1 MINIRKK
8 LLYCVIGNAATLVA
22 VTAIVFAVGSKN
34 SYIRA
39 GPSQD
44 FHILDVNVDTW
55 GKYAGLI
62 IFLCIINATQIIS
75 EDIGMPILGFNIFNP
90 DNKEITDFTKLEL
103 QVYGNTMYAISAVRS
118 IFMTMVTIS
127 QIDVAVISVLIK
139 EIVSIYTIHML
150 LNEKKFISKPEY
162 EQQQDYTPVDQSVEI
177 V

>member
-1 MINIRKK
+1 MNNIRKK
-8 LLYCVIGNAATLVA
+8 LLYCVLGNAATLLA
-22 VTAIVFAVGSKN
+22 VTTLVLAFGSKN

-44 FHILDVNVDTW
+44 FHILDVNIDTW

-62 IFLCIINATQIIS
+62 VFLCIINTTQIIS

-90 DNKEITDFTKLEL
+90 DKKEITEFTKLEL
-103 QVYGNTMYAISAVRS
+103 QVYGNTMYVISAVRGV
-118 IFMTMVTIS
+118 FMTMVTIS

-139 EIVSIYTIHML
+139 EIVSIYTIRML

-162 EQQQDYTPVDQSVEI
+162 EQQQDYEPVDPSTEMV
-177 V
+177 